1 MEMKELKDGIV
12 LTIPDDVDYIL
23 VHHKKGSATSGI
35 SVKADGLNLMAL
47 ATAMVADVLEKIKEP
62 YLQSV
67 FFKAMFDT
75 VKENDSLNPVVDVAV
90 SYYGKV
96 LRSSNEKAAD
106 YCE

>member
-1 MEMKELKDGIV
+1 METKEIKDGIV

-35 SVKADGLNLMAL
+35 SLKADGLNLMAL
-47 ATAMVADVLEKIKEP
+47 ATAIVADVLEKIEEP

-75 VKENDSLNPVVDVAV
+75 VKETDILNPVVDVAV
-90 SYYGKV
+90 SYHGKV
-96 LRSSNEKAAD
+96 LRSSNEKD
-106 YCE
+106 R

>member
-1 MEMKELKDGIV
+1 METKEIKDGIV

-35 SVKADGLNLMAL
+35 SLKADGLNLMAL
-47 ATAMVADVLEKIKEP
+47 ATAIVADVLEKIEEP

-75 VKENDSLNPVVDVAV
+75 VKETDILNPVVDVAV
-90 SYYGKV
+90 SYHCKV